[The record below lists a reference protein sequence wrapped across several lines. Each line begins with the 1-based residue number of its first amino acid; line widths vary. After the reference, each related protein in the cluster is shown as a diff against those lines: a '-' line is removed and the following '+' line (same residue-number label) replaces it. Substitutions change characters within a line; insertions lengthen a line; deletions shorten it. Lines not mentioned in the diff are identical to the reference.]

1 MLTLR
6 QKFDLGTKGEWIALV
21 QSAIAQVAT
30 GTTHEKPQE
39 ISFGD
44 IQDAALAD
52 LPEVRLQQQKAAHL
66 KRVTL
71 ARNITGTRTALTES
85 AQRAAI
91 LLASAMAEDVAKINA
106 EQGEQVAGLMSAFLS
121 LYPGEQ
127 LPEEQQAALDATILA
142 TVRGGWSALAGYN
155 VHYEIPEAIAN
166 AAA

>member
-30 GTTHEKPQE
+30 GTTHEKPGE
-39 ISFGD
+39 ISFGE
-44 IQDAALAD
+44 IQDAALTD

-71 ARNITGTRTALTES
+71 ARSITATRASLTEA

-91 LLASAMAEDVAKINA
+91 LLASAMAEDVAKVNVS
-106 EQGEQVAGLMSAFLS
+106 QGEQVAGLMTAFLAN
-121 LYPGEQ
+121 GA
-127 LPEEQQAALDATILA
+127 LPDEQQAALDATILA
-142 TVRGGWSALAGYN
+142 TVRGGWSAMAGYN

-166 AAA
+166 AA